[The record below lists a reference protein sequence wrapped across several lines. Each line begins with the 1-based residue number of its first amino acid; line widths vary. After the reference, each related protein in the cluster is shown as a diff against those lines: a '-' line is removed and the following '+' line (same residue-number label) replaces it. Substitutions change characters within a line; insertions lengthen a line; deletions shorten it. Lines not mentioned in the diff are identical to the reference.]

1 MKDHGQFGDKPA
13 GKSANVPS
21 DKLDC
26 AAVEL
31 LWVEAAEGTLVP
43 TVAEQVRAHT
53 SECASCR
60 EKISQARK
68 GREWLLMLKLESLV
82 PPSDLVAKILART
95 TGASETSH
103 LPRWS
108 TPKIPAETDTRATDR
123 YSLPGY
129 ASLDFETA
137 PISGVTDSDN
147 VTLGRDGIAT
157 VPVWQRPS
165 VVLLRKTVFEPRM
178 ALVAAMAFFSISLT
192 LNLVGVKL
200 TSFRAADL
208 EPQAMRRAVTRQ
220 YAQANARV
228 VHYYENL
235 RIVYEVESR
244 VHQLRQAADSA
255 PVQEKT
261 TYPQGKQGSGRNGHA
276 HGSDKNNQSDRE
288 GVHRE
293 RMDLTPVKDQNAQRN
308 RATPV
313 EPVPVFSGPVI
324 DASMSVQPLSGLNA
338 AESGRPRMM
347 STVLSEFVCRPAS
360 QAASHLF
367 QLRRFSMP
375 ERNSA

>member
-26 AAVEL
+26 VAVEL
-31 LWVEAAEGTLVP
+31 LWVEAAEGTLAP
-43 TVAEQVRAHT
+43 TVAERVRAHT

-68 GREWLLMLKLESLV
+68 GREWLLMLKLEPLV

-103 LPRWS
+103 PRWS
-108 TPKIPAETDTRATDR
+108 TPKIPAEIDTRTAER

-129 ASLDFETA
+129 ASPDFETV
-137 PISGVTDSDN
+137 PSSSDA
-147 VTLGRDGIAT
+147 VGEDGSVGYDGIAAT
-157 VPVWQRPS
+157 PVWQRPS

-200 TSFRAADL
+200 TSFRASDL

-220 YAQANARV
+220 YAEANARV

-244 VHQLRQAADSA
+244 VHQLRQAADST

-261 TYPQGKQGSGRNGHA
+261 SYPPAKQGSGKDGQGH
-276 HGSDKNNQSDRE
+276 HSDKNDQTDRD
-288 GVHRE
+288 GVQRE
-293 RMDLTPVKDQNAQRN
+293 RMEVTPVKDQNAQRN
-308 RATPV
+308 RSTPV
-313 EPVPVFSGPVI
+313 EPAPIFSGPVI
-324 DASMSVQPLSGLNA
+324 DASMSVQPMFGLNGV
-338 AESGRPRMM
+338 EGGRPQAK
-347 STVLSEFVCRPAS
+347 STVLSEFICRPAS
-360 QAASHLF
+360 QASSHLF
-367 QLRRFSMP
+367 QLGRFSMP

>member
-31 LWVEAAEGTLVP
+31 LWVEAAEGTLAS
-43 TVAEQVRAHT
+43 TVAEKVRAHT
-53 SECASCR
+53 GDCASCR

-68 GREWLLMLKLESLV
+68 GREWLLMLKLEPLV
-82 PPSDLVAKILART
+82 PPSDLVAKIMART
-95 TGASETSH
+95 AGASETSH
-103 LPRWS
+103 ARWS
-108 TPKIPAETDTRATDR
+108 TPKTPADTDTRAAER

-129 ASLDFETA
+129 SSPDSDTA
-137 PISGVTDSDN
+137 PSSSEIAGDNEASG
-147 VTLGRDGIAT
+147 REGIQAI
-157 VPVWQRPS
+157 PVWQRPS
-165 VVLLRKTVFEPRM
+165 VVLLRKTVFEPRL

-200 TSFRAADL
+200 TSFRASDL

-261 TYPQGKQGSGRNGHA
+261 SYPQNKQGSGADGQGHR
-276 HGSDKNNQSDRE
+276 SDRNDKSDRD

-293 RMDLTPVKDQNAQRN
+293 RMDMTPVKDQNAQRN
-308 RATPV
+308 RSTPV
-313 EPVPVFSGPVI
+313 EPAPVFAGPVI
-324 DASMSVQPLSGLNA
+324 DASLAQEPMSGLNVV
-338 AESGRPRMM
+338 ESGRPQLI
-347 STVLSEFVCRPAS
+347 STVLSEFVCQPES
-360 QAASHLF
+360 QASSHSF
-367 QLRRFSMP
+367 QSGRFAVQ

>member
-1 MKDHGQFGDKPA
+1 MKDHGQFGDKPI

-26 AAVEL
+26 TAVEL
-31 LWVEAAEGTLVP
+31 LWVEAAEGTLPYAV
-43 TVAEQVRAHT
+43 EGQVRAHT
-53 SECASCR
+53 NECASCR

-68 GREWLLMLKLESLV
+68 GREWLLMLKLEPLV

-95 TGASETSH
+95 TGAAETSH
-103 LPRWS
+103 ARWS
-108 TPKIPAETDTRATDR
+108 PLKIPAEVDTHAAER

-129 ASLDFETA
+129 SSPDPETGR
-137 PISGVTDSDN
+137 ISGGNAGDDQ
-147 VTLGRDGIAT
+147 TLGRERIAAI
-157 VPVWQRPS
+157 PVWQRPS

-192 LNLVGVKL
+192 LNLLGVRL

-208 EPQAMRRAVTRQ
+208 QPQAMRRAVTRQ

-261 TYPQGKQGSGRNGHA
+261 GYPEGKQGSGTDGQTRRRDRN
-276 HGSDKNNQSDRE
+276 DKSDRK

-308 RATPV
+308 HSIPV
-313 EPVPVFSGPVI
+313 EPAPVFSGPVI
-324 DASMSVQPLSGLNA
+324 DASMILQPRSSLNS
-338 AESGRPRMM
+338 AESVSPQLT
-347 STVLSEFVCRPAS
+347 STMLSESACRPAS
-360 QAASHLF
+360 QAPSHLF
-367 QLRRFSMP
+367 QLGRFCMP